1 MVAEGND
8 YPVDLAPGGRLQ
20 CYYQVWEKK
29 KCHPRVALILKHGYK
44 IVLVKPI
51 ELSRF
56 PTIQSG
62 YAHPQKQKFL
72 VDCVQEMLQKKA
84 IIQVKMSASLGFY
97 SRLFLVPKPGKK
109 WRPVIDLSVVNMHL
123 SVPTFKM
130 ETAEII
136 RNSICKGEW
145 VVSVDLTDAYFHIP
159 IHQKS
164 QNLLRFHVGGR
175 SFQFRALPF
184 GIATAP
190 LEFTRI
196 AREVKFMLQ
205 NMGIRIHQY
214 LDDWLL
220 QAPTQQICMEQSRQL
235 VQFVQELGWV
245 INFKKSEL
253 TPTQKFDFLGY
264 RFDLTKGE
272 VLPTEKNGHR
282 RSKQQ
287 SNNNSQDPDVFH
299 RHSGISGEDSPNG
312 QIAHEALP
320 MVSQNSLEVSPIIGQ
335 KDTMFRNFEKT
346 SGMVE
351 KSKKCTDRL
360 SPSCR
365 RTQSPVI
372 YRCFDQRLGCSF
384 GRPDNQWTVVGH
396 RSKFAYKHSRDEGSV
411 LGNKVFP
418 VPSFESKGLGGLRQC
433 DSSSLPQQTGGD
445 PLTGDVSHGLASDGF
460 LQPQGNF
467 AKGSSYPRVSQCNS
481 RQSVSQ
487 GQDYSDR
494 MVPSSQDF
502 SGNLPNLAQTNG
514 RFVCDQ
520 DEQQITSVCVS
531 CPRSKCNGGRCIE
544 HLVAGTRRLCLL
556 SSCSHTQSSS
566 KDENLCMPNDCSSP
580 RVARD
585 ELVLGYDRTVHKTS
599 TTSSPLGNSSQATV
613 QPQVPSK
620 SSVLESTCL
629 APGFKAESPQ
639 KFSKSVAERVK
650 APQRF
655 SSRRVYESRWAIFE
669 SWCKQSQVEFKKP
682 TLSSIADFL
691 TYLFNEKGLKPT
703 TIAGYRTA
711 IADHLGPAG
720 IEISNSFEL
729 NRLIASFHRDRPVKD
744 RNIPSWDLS
753 LVLLALTKA
762 PFEPHKDAPLK
773 ILTFKTVFLMTLA
786 SGRRRG
792 EVHAWTFRSLKHKT
806 GWKEVTVSPSSV
818 FLAKNQL
825 ASDGPSI
832 VQPVVIPAL
841 KPSLDQ
847 SLTEDMTL
855 CPVRSLRYYIDK
867 TKDLREGKHLLFIS
881 FKSGFSGDIQR
892 STISSWIKQTVMLA
906 YQGSDL
912 ETQSLSRV
920 KAHDVRS
927 MAASLA
933 FKGGVSLDQ
942 ILGACFWK
950 SHTTFTNFYL
960 KDVAWRSKE
969 SSEYSLGSV
978 VSAQHIVKL

>member
-1 MVAEGND
+1 MEASDRSQCCKYASIGSHIQDGDCRNYSKLHLQRGVGCISRSNRRILPHS
-8 YPVDLAPGGRLQ
+8 YPSKISKPASTSRGRTFVSVQ
-20 CYYQVWEKK
+20 SPTFRYCNGSTRI
-29 KCHPRVALILKHGYK
+29 HPHCQRGKAYASKHGYTHPPVPGRLVIASSNTADLHGAVKTTGPVRTRARLGDQFQK
-44 IVLVKPI
+44 IRVNTNSKIRLP
-51 ELSRF
+51 
-56 PTIQSG
+56 G
-62 YAHPQKQKFL
+62 
-72 VDCVQEMLQKKA
+72 VQVRLDKGRGLTHRKKMA
-84 IIQVKMSASLGFY
+84 
-97 SRLFLVPKPGKK
+97 
-109 WRPVIDLSVVNMHL
+109 
-123 SVPTFKM
+123 
-130 ETAEII
+130 
-136 RNSICKGEW
+136 
-145 VVSVDLTDAYFHIP
+145 
-159 IHQKS
+159 
-164 QNLLRFHVGGR
+164 
-175 SFQFRALPF
+175 
-184 GIATAP
+184 
-190 LEFTRI
+190 
-196 AREVKFMLQ
+196 
-205 NMGIRIHQY
+205 
-214 LDDWLL
+214 
-220 QAPTQQICMEQSRQL
+220 
-235 VQFVQELGWV
+235 
-245 INFKKSEL
+245 NF
-253 TPTQKFDFLGY
+253 D
-264 RFDLTKGE
+264 
-272 VLPTEKNGHR
+272 NCHR
-282 RSKQQ
+282 RFKQQ

-365 RTQSPVI
+365 RTQSPII

-418 VPSFESKGLGGLRQC
+418 VPSFEPKGLGGLRQC

-514 RFVCDQ
+514 RFVRDQ

-544 HLVAGTRRLCLL
+544 HLVAGSRRLCLL

-585 ELVLGYDRTVHKTS
+585 ELVLGSDRTVHKTS
-599 TTSSPLGNSSQATV
+599 TASSPLGNSSQTTV

-669 SWCKQSQVEFKKP
+669 SWCKQSQVKFKKP

-762 PFEPHKDAPLK
+762 PFEPLKDAPLK

-892 STISSWIKQTVMLA
+892 STISSWIKQTVMLV

>member
-1 MVAEGND
+1 MLLSGMGEKRMPSQSCTHFKTRVQDRTSKANRIVAFSHNSERLRTSTKTKVSGGLCPGNASKESD
-8 YPVDLAPGGRLQ
+8 YSGKNECKPGILQQVISSAKAREKMEASDRSQCCKYASIGSHIQDGDCRNYSKLHLQRGVGCFSRSNRRILPHSYPSKISKPSSISRGRTFVSVQ
-20 CYYQVWEKK
+20 SPTFRYCNGSTRI
-29 KCHPRVALILKHGYK
+29 HPHCQRGKAYASKHGYTHPP
-44 IVLVKPI
+44 VPGRLVIASSNTADLHGTVKTTGPVRTRAR
-51 ELSRF
+51 LGD
-56 PTIQSG
+56 Q
-62 YAHPQKQKFL
+62 
-72 VDCVQEMLQKKA
+72 LQKIRVNTNSK
-84 IIQVKMSASLGFY
+84 IRLPGVQVRLDKGRGLTHRKKMA
-97 SRLFLVPKPGKK
+97 
-109 WRPVIDLSVVNMHL
+109 
-123 SVPTFKM
+123 
-130 ETAEII
+130 
-136 RNSICKGEW
+136 
-145 VVSVDLTDAYFHIP
+145 
-159 IHQKS
+159 
-164 QNLLRFHVGGR
+164 
-175 SFQFRALPF
+175 
-184 GIATAP
+184 
-190 LEFTRI
+190 
-196 AREVKFMLQ
+196 
-205 NMGIRIHQY
+205 
-214 LDDWLL
+214 
-220 QAPTQQICMEQSRQL
+220 
-235 VQFVQELGWV
+235 
-245 INFKKSEL
+245 NFDSC
-253 TPTQKFDFLGY
+253 
-264 RFDLTKGE
+264 
-272 VLPTEKNGHR
+272 HR

-312 QIAHEALP
+312 QIAHEAIP

-360 SPSCR
+360 PPSCR
-365 RTQSPVI
+365 RTQSPVV

-502 SGNLPNLAQTNG
+502 SGNLSNLAQTNG

-544 HLVAGTRRLCLL
+544 HLVAGSRRLCLL

-585 ELVLGYDRTVHKTS
+585 ELVLGSDRTVHKTS

-762 PFEPHKDAPLK
+762 PFEPLKDAPLK